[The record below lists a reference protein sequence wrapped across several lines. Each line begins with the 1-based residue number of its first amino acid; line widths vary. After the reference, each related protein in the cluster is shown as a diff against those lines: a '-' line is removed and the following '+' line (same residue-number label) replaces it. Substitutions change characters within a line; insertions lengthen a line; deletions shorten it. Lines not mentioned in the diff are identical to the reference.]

1 MPSTIQPAAASPK
14 PSDKTD
20 FELLNESRELDR
32 LVLRLQDQY
41 SELSPEQVHTAV
53 NVAVHA
59 FDGAKV
65 RHFVPLLVER
75 MARESLDHVR
85 AKRPT

>member
-1 MPSTIQPAAASPK
+1 MEPAAASPR
-14 PSDKTD
+14 SASKTE
-20 FELLNESRELDR
+20 FNLLNESRELERVVTR
-32 LVLRLQDQY
+32 LRDQY
-41 SELSPEQVHTAV
+41 PTLAPQQIRTAV

-75 MARESLDHVR
+75 MARESLDYVR
-85 AKRPT
+85 DGHSS

>member
-1 MPSTIQPAAASPK
+1 MPSTIEPAAASPRTE
-14 PSDKTD
+14 DKTEP
-20 FELLNESRELDR
+20 ELLNESRELER
-32 LVLRLQDQY
+32 LVTRLRDRYPTLAPDQIR
-41 SELSPEQVHTAV
+41 TAV

-75 MARESLDHVR
+75 MARESLDYVR
-85 AKRPT
+85 DRRST

>member
-1 MPSTIQPAAASPK
+1 MPSTMEPAAASPK
-14 PSDKTD
+14 PSDKTE
-20 FELLNESRELDR
+20 FEHLNESRELDR
-32 LVLRLQDQY
+32 LVARLQDRY
-41 SELSPEQVHTAV
+41 PDLSADQVRTAV

-75 MARESLDHVR
+75 VATESLDYAR
-85 AKRPT
+85 AKQPT